1 MENVRKIARKR
12 LDERLAP
19 FTEVEKLDAP
29 PKGWVRAIRDALGMS
44 TLQLAK
50 RMGVSPQAITGLEQS
65 EALGTVRLN
74 TLRRAAE
81 GLDCTL
87 VYAIVPNT
95 TLQKMVDNKAL
106 RVARAAVMS
115 VDHSMR
121 LEGRG
126 PGLML
131 SKKQLRHTAKDC
143 ANETSGTEWTVQ

>member
-1 MENVRKIARKR
+1 MANVRKLARKR

-19 FTEVEKLDAP
+19 FMEVEKLQAP

-74 TLRRAAE
+74 TLRRVAE
-81 GLDCTL
+81 GLDATL

-95 TLQKMVDNKAL
+95 TLQKMVDNKAQ
-106 RVARAAVMS
+106 RVARAAVAS
-115 VDHSMR
+115 VDTSMR
-121 LEGRG
+121 LEGQGTG
-126 PGLML
+126 PDTLEEAVASYREGLRDRDL
-131 SKKQLRHTAKDC
+131 WD
-143 ANETSGTEWTVQ
+143 